1 MVLKNPKGMFVS
13 TVKKTYTQPL
23 SIKLTKRSYINLVCC
38 STQQVPPEDSQ
49 SWYRQLVEQAA
60 ELRKVT
66 STGRDIELA

>member
-13 TVKKTYTQPL
+13 TVKKNIHIL

-38 STQQVPPEDSQ
+38 STQQVPPEGSQ

-66 STGRDIELA
+66 STRRI